1 MLEWKRNMNSV
12 GVEIIVRDGMNCM
25 KKNAVMRAGLAA
37 CVCAGLTCVG
47 TTSFAAPSLARPG
60 ADIAQEQPK
69 ARIGVED
76 RTPTY
81 RQDGDDAQ
89 FTIENFIMEAPDL
102 FLNKEELTRILEEG
116 MGEQRTMTQ
125 LRRTV
130 DELTSYCRT
139 HGYPAA
145 AVYLPPQ
152 DSPDGIVVLRV
163 LPGRYDEIVLENNS
177 RLKDSVARGIIA
189 GLKADDIITTEKL
202 ETALYSVSD
211 ATGARAVGV
220 LSPGAAFGTSKLT
233 VRVEDSKESN
243 TVFYVENY
251 GSPSTGRYRY
261 GLQETLY
268 NPSGT
273 GDKVSLGTLI
283 SNGSLRNFY
292 ANYETVVGHGGS
304 TFGVG
309 ISRMNYQ
316 VGGELSKIGAE
327 GNSLT
332 LTLFGQVPLFHLTD
346 RSLLFRYGYNY
357 RNLNDDITGFDL
369 KGKKHTH
376 SVYAGLVGMQ
386 QLQGGMALNYNANL
400 TVGKLSFDSDYS
412 RVLGSLNHTK
422 EGTYV
427 KLEADGTAV
436 QRLGNMTDFLVKV
449 SGQLASRNLDSS
461 EEFYLGGP
469 NGVRAYA
476 QGEGSGD
483 EGILGTAELRYHTP
497 LRGLTFSSFFD
508 IGTVRMSKGYELTD
522 NYATLRGWGLAAAY
536 SNPGEWFARVDYA
549 RRIGLDS
556 TVSPRNNAQNRI
568 WFMAGKIW

>member
-1 MLEWKRNMNSV
+1 
-12 GVEIIVRDGMNCM
+12 M
-25 KKNAVMRAGLAA
+25 KKGIVLRAGLAA
-37 CVCAGLTCVG
+37 CICAGVACTG
-47 TTSFAAPSLARPG
+47 TEGDAAPSLARPG
-60 ADIAQEQPK
+60 GDIAGVQP
-69 ARIGVED
+69 RSEIGVED
-76 RTPTY
+76 SAPRY
-81 RQDGDDAQ
+81 RQEGDDAQ
-89 FTIENFIMEAPDL
+89 FTIENFILEAPDL
-102 FLNKEELTRILEEG
+102 VLDKAELTRILEEG

-130 DELTSYCRT
+130 DELTAYCRT

-163 LPGRYDEIVLENNS
+163 LPGRYDEVVIENNS
-177 RLKDSVARGIIA
+177 RLKTPVAQRIIA

-233 VRVEDSKESN
+233 VRIEDSRESN

-268 NPSGT
+268 NPSGM

-292 ANYETVVGHGGS
+292 ANYETVVGHGG
-304 TFGVG
+304 TTLGLG
-309 ISRMNYQ
+309 ISRMNYK
-316 VGGELSKIGAE
+316 VGGSLSAIGAE

-332 LTLFGQVPLFHLTD
+332 LSLFGQTPLYHLTN
-346 RSLLFRYGYNY
+346 RSLLVRYGYNY
-357 RNLNDDITGFDL
+357 RDLNDDITGFDL

-376 SVYAGLVGMQ
+376 SVYAGLVGMERFT
-386 QLQGGMALNYNANL
+386 GGTMLNYSANL
-400 TVGKLSFDSDYS
+400 TVGQLGLDSEYS
-412 RVLGSLNHTK
+412 RVLGLLNNTE
-422 EGTYV
+422 EGTYA
-427 KLEADGTAV
+427 KLEAEATAV

-449 SGQLASRNLDSS
+449 SGQMASRNLDSS

-476 QGEGSGD
+476 QGEGTGD
-483 EGILGTAELRYHTP
+483 EGFLGTAELRYHTP
-497 LRGLTFSSFFD
+497 LRGLTLSTFYD
-508 IGTVRMSKGYELTD
+508 IGTVRVSKGYELVD
-522 NYATLRGWGLAAAY
+522 NDVTLRGWGIGAAY
-536 SNPGEWFARVDYA
+536 NNPGDWFARLDYA

-556 TVSPRNNAQNRI
+556 SVSQKNNARNRI

>member
-1 MLEWKRNMNSV
+1 
-12 GVEIIVRDGMNCM
+12 M
-25 KKNAVMRAGLAA
+25 KKCAVVRAGLAA
-37 CVCAGLTCVG
+37 CICAGLACAG
-47 TTSFAAPSLARPG
+47 TDGFAAPSLARPG
-60 ADIAQEQPK
+60 ADVASEQPK
-69 ARIGVED
+69 PEIGVENA
-76 RTPTY
+76 TPNY

-116 MGEQRTMTQ
+116 MGEQKTMAQ
-125 LRRTV
+125 LRRMV
-130 DELTSYCRT
+130 DQLTAYCRS

-152 DSPDGIVVLRV
+152 DSPDGIIVLRV
-163 LPGRYDEIVLENNS
+163 LPGRYDAITIENNS
-177 RLKDSVARGIIA
+177 RLKTKVAERIIA
-189 GLKADDIITTEKL
+189 GLKPSDIITTEKL

-220 LSPGAAFGTSKLT
+220 LSPGKAFGTSKLT
-233 VRVEDSKESN
+233 VRVEDSRESN

-268 NPSGT
+268 NPSGM

-292 ANYETVVGHGGS
+292 ANYETVVGHGG
-304 TFGVG
+304 TTLGLG
-309 ISRMNYQ
+309 ISRMNYK
-316 VGGELSKIGAE
+316 VGGSLSAIGAE

-332 LTLFGQVPLFHLTD
+332 LSLFGQTPLYHLTD
-346 RSLLFRYGYNY
+346 RSLLVRYGYNY
-357 RNLNDDITGFDL
+357 RDLNDDITGFDL

-376 SVYAGLVGMQ
+376 SVYAGVVGMERFT
-386 QLQGGMALNYNANL
+386 GGTMLNYSANL
-400 TVGKLSFDSDYS
+400 TVGQLGLDSEYS
-412 RVLGSLNHTK
+412 RVLGLLNNTE
-422 EGTYV
+422 EGTYA
-427 KLEADGTAV
+427 KLEAEATAV

-449 SGQLASRNLDSS
+449 SGQMASRNLDSS

-476 QGEGSGD
+476 QGEGTGD
-483 EGILGTAELRYHTP
+483 EGFLGTAELRYHTP
-497 LRGLTFSSFFD
+497 LRGLTLSTFYD
-508 IGTVRMSKGYELTD
+508 IGTVRVSKGYELVD
-522 NYATLRGWGLAAAY
+522 NDVTLRGWGIGAAY
-536 SNPGEWFARVDYA
+536 NNPGDWFARLDYA

-556 TVSPRNNAQNRI
+556 SVSAKNSARNRI

>member
-1 MLEWKRNMNSV
+1 
-12 GVEIIVRDGMNCM
+12 M
-25 KKNAVMRAGLAA
+25 KKGIVLRAGLAA
-37 CVCAGLTCVG
+37 CICAGVACTG
-47 TTSFAAPSLARPG
+47 TEGDAAPSLARPG
-60 ADIAQEQPK
+60 ADVASEQPK
-69 ARIGVED
+69 PEIGIED
-76 RTPTY
+76 VTPRY

-102 FLNKEELTRILEEG
+102 FLDKAELTRILEEG

-130 DELTSYCRT
+130 DELTAYCRT

-163 LPGRYDEIVLENNS
+163 LPGRYDEVVIENNS
-177 RLKDSVARGIIA
+177 RLKTPVAQRIIA

-233 VRVEDSKESN
+233 VRIEDSRESN

-268 NPSGT
+268 NPSGM

-292 ANYETVVGHGGS
+292 ANYETVVGHGG
-304 TFGVG
+304 TTLGLG
-309 ISRMNYQ
+309 ISRMNYK
-316 VGGELSKIGAE
+316 VGGSLSAIGAE

-332 LTLFGQVPLFHLTD
+332 LSLFGQTPLYHLTN
-346 RSLLFRYGYNY
+346 RSLLVRYGYNY
-357 RNLNDDITGFDL
+357 RDLNDDITGFDL

-376 SVYAGLVGMQ
+376 SVYAGLVGMERFT
-386 QLQGGMALNYNANL
+386 GGTMLNYSTNL
-400 TVGKLSFDSDYS
+400 TVGQLGLDSEYS
-412 RVLGSLNHTK
+412 RVLGLLNNTE
-422 EGTYV
+422 EGTYA
-427 KLEADGTAV
+427 KLEAEATAV

-449 SGQLASRNLDSS
+449 SGQMASRNLDSS

-476 QGEGSGD
+476 QGEGTGD
-483 EGILGTAELRYHTP
+483 EGVLGTAELRYHTP
-497 LRGLTFSSFFD
+497 LRGLTLSTFYD
-508 IGTVRMSKGYELTD
+508 IGTVRVSKGYDLRD
-522 NYATLRGWGLAAAY
+522 NRVTLRGWGIGAAY
-536 SNPGEWFARVDYA
+536 NNPGDWFARLDYA

-556 TVSPRNNAQNRI
+556 SVSQKNNARNRI

>member
-1 MLEWKRNMNSV
+1 MSRMEKGMML
-12 GVEIIVRDGMNCM
+12 
-25 KKNAVMRAGLAA
+25 RAGLAV
-37 CVCAGLTCVG
+37 CVCVGLAAAG
-47 TTSFAAPSLARPG
+47 TSVSAAPSLARPG
-60 ADIAQEQPK
+60 ADIAREQPQSE
-69 ARIGVED
+69 IGIED
-76 RTPTY
+76 VTPRY

-102 FLNKEELTRILEEG
+102 FLDKAELTRILEEG
-116 MGEQRTMTQ
+116 MGEQRTMAQ

-130 DELTSYCRT
+130 DELTAYCRT

-163 LPGRYDEIVLENNS
+163 LPGRYDEIVIENNS
-177 RLKDSVARGIIA
+177 RLKTPVAQRIIA

-220 LSPGAAFGTSKLT
+220 LSPGEAFGTSKLT
-233 VRVEDSKESN
+233 VRIEDSRESN

-273 GDKVSLGTLI
+273 GDKVNAGALI

-292 ANYETVVGHGGS
+292 ANYETVVGHGG
-304 TFGVG
+304 TTLGLG
-309 ISRMNYQ
+309 ISRMNYK
-316 VGGELSKIGAE
+316 VGGSLAAIGAE

-332 LTLFGQVPLFHLTD
+332 LSLFGQTPLYHLTN
-346 RSLLFRYGYNY
+346 RSLLVRYGYNY
-357 RNLNDDITGFDL
+357 RDLNDDITGFDL

-376 SVYAGLVGMQ
+376 SVYAGLVGMERFT
-386 QLQGGMALNYNANL
+386 GGTMLNYSANL
-400 TVGKLSFDSDYS
+400 TVGQLGLDSEYS
-412 RVLGSLNHTK
+412 RVLGLLNNTE
-422 EGTYV
+422 EGTYA
-427 KLEADGTAV
+427 KLEAEATAV

-449 SGQLASRNLDSS
+449 SGQMASRNLDSS

-476 QGEGSGD
+476 QGEGTGD
-483 EGILGTAELRYHTP
+483 EGFLGTAELRYHTP
-497 LRGLTFSSFFD
+497 LRGLTLSTFYD
-508 IGTVRMSKGYELTD
+508 IGTVRVSKGYELVD
-522 NYATLRGWGLAAAY
+522 NDVTLRGWGIGAAY
-536 SNPGEWFARVDYA
+536 NNPGDWFARLDYA

-556 TVSPRNNAQNRI
+556 SVSAKNSARNRI

>member
-1 MLEWKRNMNSV
+1 
-12 GVEIIVRDGMNCM
+12 M
-25 KKNAVMRAGLAA
+25 KKGIVLRAGLAA
-37 CVCAGLTCVG
+37 CICAGVACTG
-47 TTSFAAPSLARPG
+47 TEGDAAPSLARPG
-60 ADIAQEQPK
+60 ADIAGVQP
-69 ARIGVED
+69 RSEIGVED
-76 RTPTY
+76 SAPRY

-102 FLNKEELTRILEEG
+102 FLDKAELTRILEEG
-116 MGEQRTMTQ
+116 MGEQRTMAQ

-130 DELTSYCRT
+130 DELTAYCRT

-163 LPGRYDEIVLENNS
+163 LPGRYDEVVIENNS
-177 RLKDSVARGIIA
+177 RLKTPVAQRIIA

-233 VRVEDSKESN
+233 VRIEDSRESN

-268 NPSGT
+268 NPSGM

-292 ANYETVVGHGGS
+292 ANYETVVGHGG
-304 TFGVG
+304 TTLGLG
-309 ISRMNYQ
+309 ISRMNYK
-316 VGGELSKIGAE
+316 VGGSLSAIGAE

-332 LTLFGQVPLFHLTD
+332 LSLFGQTPLYHLTN
-346 RSLLFRYGYNY
+346 RSLLVRYGYNY
-357 RNLNDDITGFDL
+357 RDLNDDITGFDL

-376 SVYAGLVGMQ
+376 SVYAGLVGMERFT
-386 QLQGGMALNYNANL
+386 GGTMLNYSANL
-400 TVGKLSFDSDYS
+400 TVGQLGLDSEYS
-412 RVLGSLNHTK
+412 RVLGLLNNTE
-422 EGTYV
+422 EGTYA
-427 KLEADGTAV
+427 KLEAEATAV

-449 SGQLASRNLDSS
+449 SGQMASRNLDSS

-476 QGEGSGD
+476 QGEGTGD
-483 EGILGTAELRYHTP
+483 EGVLGTAELRYHTP
-497 LRGLTFSSFFD
+497 LRGLTLSTFYD
-508 IGTVRMSKGYELTD
+508 MGTVRVSKGYDLRD
-522 NYATLRGWGLAAAY
+522 NRVTLRGWGIGAAY
-536 SNPGEWFARVDYA
+536 NNPGDWFARLDYA

-556 TVSPRNNAQNRI
+556 SVSQKNSARNRI

>member
-1 MLEWKRNMNSV
+1 
-12 GVEIIVRDGMNCM
+12 M
-25 KKNAVMRAGLAA
+25 KKGIVLRAGLAA
-37 CVCAGLTCVG
+37 CICAGVACTG
-47 TTSFAAPSLARPG
+47 TEGDAAPSLARPG
-60 ADIAQEQPK
+60 ADIAGVQP
-69 ARIGVED
+69 RSEIGVED
-76 RTPTY
+76 SAPRY
-81 RQDGDDAQ
+81 RQEGDDAQ
-89 FTIENFIMEAPDL
+89 FTIENFILEAPDL
-102 FLNKEELTRILEEG
+102 VLDKAELTRILEEG

-130 DELTSYCRT
+130 DELTAYCRT

-163 LPGRYDEIVLENNS
+163 LPGRYDEVVIENNS
-177 RLKDSVARGIIA
+177 RLKTPVARRIIA

-233 VRVEDSKESN
+233 VRIEDSRESN

-268 NPSGT
+268 NPSGM

-292 ANYETVVGHGGS
+292 ANYETVVGHGG
-304 TFGVG
+304 TTLGLG
-309 ISRMNYQ
+309 ISRMNYK
-316 VGGELSKIGAE
+316 VGGSLSAIGAE

-332 LTLFGQVPLFHLTD
+332 LSLFGQTPLYHLTN
-346 RSLLFRYGYNY
+346 RSLLVRYGYNY
-357 RNLNDDITGFDL
+357 RDLNDDITGFDL

-376 SVYAGLVGMQ
+376 SVYAGLVGMERFT
-386 QLQGGMALNYNANL
+386 GGTMLNYSANL
-400 TVGKLSFDSDYS
+400 TVGQLGLDSEYS
-412 RVLGSLNHTK
+412 RVLGLLNNTE
-422 EGTYV
+422 EGTYA
-427 KLEADGTAV
+427 KLEAEATAV

-449 SGQLASRNLDSS
+449 SGQMASRNLDSS

-476 QGEGSGD
+476 QGEGTGD
-483 EGILGTAELRYHTP
+483 EGFLGTAELRYHTP
-497 LRGLTFSSFFD
+497 LRGLTLSTFYD
-508 IGTVRMSKGYELTD
+508 MGTVRVSKGYDLRD
-522 NYATLRGWGLAAAY
+522 NRVTLRGWGIGAAY
-536 SNPGEWFARVDYA
+536 SNPGDWFARVDYA

-556 TVSPRNNAQNRI
+556 SVSQKNNARNRV

>member
-1 MLEWKRNMNSV
+1 MSRMNKGIML
-12 GVEIIVRDGMNCM
+12 
-25 KKNAVMRAGLAA
+25 RAGLAA
-37 CVCAGLTCVG
+37 CVCAGFACASG
-47 TTSFAAPSLARPG
+47 TSFAAPSLARPG
-60 ADIAQEQPK
+60 ADIAREQPQSE
-69 ARIGVED
+69 IGIED
-76 RTPTY
+76 VTPRY

-102 FLNKEELTRILEEG
+102 FLDKAELTRILEEG
-116 MGEQRTMTQ
+116 MGEQRTMAQ

-130 DELTSYCRT
+130 DELTAYCRT

-163 LPGRYDEIVLENNS
+163 LPGRYDEIVIENNS
-177 RLKDSVARGIIA
+177 RLKTPVAQHIIA

-233 VRVEDSKESN
+233 VRIEDSRESN

-292 ANYETVVGHGGS
+292 ANYETVVGHGG
-304 TFGVG
+304 TTLGLG
-309 ISRMNYQ
+309 ISRMNYK
-316 VGGELSKIGAE
+316 VGGSLAAIGAE

-332 LTLFGQVPLFHLTD
+332 LSLFGQTPLYHLTN
-346 RSLLFRYGYNY
+346 RSLLVRYGYNY
-357 RNLNDDITGFDL
+357 RDLNDDITGFDL

-376 SVYAGLVGMQ
+376 SVYAGLVGMERFT
-386 QLQGGMALNYNANL
+386 GGTMLNYSANL
-400 TVGKLSFDSDYS
+400 TVGQLGLDSEYS
-412 RVLGSLNHTK
+412 RVLGLLNNTE
-422 EGTYV
+422 EGTYA
-427 KLEADGTAV
+427 KLEAEATAV

-449 SGQLASRNLDSS
+449 SGQMASRNLDSS

-476 QGEGSGD
+476 QGEGTGD
-483 EGILGTAELRYHTP
+483 EGFLGTAELRYHTP
-497 LRGLTFSSFFD
+497 LRGLTLSTFYD
-508 IGTVRMSKGYELTD
+508 IGTVRVSKGYELVD
-522 NYATLRGWGLAAAY
+522 NDVTLRGWGIGAAY
-536 SNPGEWFARVDYA
+536 NNPGDWFARLDYA

-556 TVSPRNNAQNRI
+556 SVSQKNSARNRI